1 MSTGC
6 LDFKRAMVMPV
17 DPLGPPLSW
26 GAPAHL
32 CITQRVW
39 HKSLWH
45 RAEQRAAAYM
55 NPCIHHVSRTL
66 ACSSAQGEVR
76 GSLTSDPRLQTVSK
90 QEGIWGVPI
99 HQFSESWGLARGT
112 AVLKDMAQIR
122 VRVSGKVTLL
132 SGWRKE
138 TGSISQALNCFTGKM
153 SVRASVCP

>member
-6 LDFKRAMVMPV
+6 LDFKRAMVMLL
-17 DPLGPPLSW
+17 DLLGPPLSW
-26 GAPAHL
+26 GAPCTSL
-32 CITQRVW
+32 ITQRVW

-45 RAEQRAAAYM
+45 RAEQQAAVYM
-55 NPCIHHVSRTL
+55 NPCVHHVSRTL
-66 ACSSAQGEVR
+66 ACSSAQREVR
-76 GSLTSDPRLQTVSK
+76 GSLTSDPWLQTVS
-90 QEGIWGVPI
+90 QHEGIWGVPI
-99 HQFSESWGLARGT
+99 HQFSGSWGLARRT

-153 SVRASVCP
+153 WVRASVGP